1 MHLETV
7 RECSPVSFFF
17 FLFLLLFFKW
27 GSGGG
32 VGKILLFSGSQG
44 ATANQME
51 DCKGSLRIFPTAKPA
66 SS

>member
-7 RECSPVSFFF
+7 RERSPVSFFF
-17 FLFLLLFFKW
+17 LFLLFFFKR
-27 GSGGG
+27 GER

-44 ATANQME
+44 ATANKTE
-51 DCKGSLRIFPTAKPA
+51 DFKGSLRIFPTAQPA

>member
-17 FLFLLLFFKW
+17 FFFFFFLNG